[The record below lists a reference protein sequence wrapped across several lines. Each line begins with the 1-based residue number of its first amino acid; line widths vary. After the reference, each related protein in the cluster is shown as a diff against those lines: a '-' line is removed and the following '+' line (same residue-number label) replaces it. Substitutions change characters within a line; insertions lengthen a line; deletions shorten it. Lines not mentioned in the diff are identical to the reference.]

1 MKLKLALAAALV
13 MLLAANTPIFGGH
26 AALAGLLS
34 VLVLGAL
41 IWRVLP
47 GSKSGTPAGARYVSG
62 HAHGLRKFIA
72 KHEGGHAA
80 AAKAV
85 GGRVTSAWMTDDE
98 GLVTARIP
106 DDPVKV
112 IAFLRSGRESVGSGR
127 GCSAD
132 DDAIRKELRRVPS
145 KDRARVKREG
155 LRLARRIVSS
165 RSGEIRSYA
174 RKLEDKGR
182 L

>member
-1 MKLKLALAAALV
+1 MKAIAAVGVLLAGLKLATAGHPVLLLVAVGVAAVLWVGSGAKG
-13 MLLAANTPIFGGH
+13 AA
-26 AALAGLLS
+26 
-34 VLVLGAL
+34 
-41 IWRVLP
+41 
-47 GSKSGTPAGARYVSG
+47 PAGARYVSG
-62 HAHGLRKFIA
+62 HAHGLRNFIA

-85 GGRVTSAWMTDDE
+85 GGRVESAWMTDDE
-98 GLVTARIP
+98 GLVMARIP

-112 IAFLRSGRESVGSGR
+112 VAFLAAGRAAVNSGR

-132 DDAIRKELRRVPS
+132 DAAIRQELRRVPS
-145 KDRARVKREG
+145 KERGQVKREG

-165 RSGEIRSYA
+165 RSGEIRRFA
-174 RKLEDKGR
+174 NQLNEKGQ